1 MTVFLALLTE
11 TRVGRSSRISAQSLV
26 WASLVLV
33 VGCQDPRVT
42 VSGKVTFAGKPL
54 PGGLVAFAGPDN
66 QVQTAYIQADGSYSV
81 SDVKVGMNKVT
92 VQTSQMITDGPPDRG
107 GNAPES
113 AAPFGGKAANSKG
126 RFVPIP
132 DRYAQ
137 ASTSGLE
144 IVVSAGGQTFNI
156 PLEP

>member
-1 MTVFLALLTE
+1 MTAFLALLME
-11 TRVGRSSRISAQSLV
+11 TCNGRSSRICARSLV

-42 VSGKVTFAGKPL
+42 VSGKVSFAGKPL

-66 QVQTAYIQADGSYSV
+66 QVQTAHIKADGSYSV

-92 VQTSQMITDGPPDRG
+92 VQTSSMITDGPPDRG
-107 GNAPES
+107 GDGPAS
-113 AAPFGGKAANSKG
+113 AAPVGGKAANSKG

-132 DRYAQ
+132 NRYSQ

-144 IVVSAGGQTFNI
+144 IVVSPGGQTFNI
-156 PLEP
+156 TLEH